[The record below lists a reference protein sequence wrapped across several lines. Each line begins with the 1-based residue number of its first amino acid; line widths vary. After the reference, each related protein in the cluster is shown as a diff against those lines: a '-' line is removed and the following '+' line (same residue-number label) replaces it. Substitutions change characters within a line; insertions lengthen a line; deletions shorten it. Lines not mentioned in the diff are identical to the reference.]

1 MISFRNLFLLCT
13 VFACC
18 CSTAVQAEVEA
29 IKGKKYPLTAK
40 HGPWMIMVASLRNVD
55 EDWRKGEGLT
65 AEEAADQLVYEL
77 RRTGIPAYTW
87 AMDEKVEQISSP
99 QPNSS
104 RRYVA
109 QHGSISV
116 LAGNFPSNN
125 HADAKRALDY
135 IKKKFN
141 PSFLGDPKNGGIL
154 PRSKDRTGPLSRAF
168 LTANPLYEG
177 EIRDAEKDSFI
188 VDLNADQKFSLL
200 QNKGRFSLVVAT
212 FHGGSVM
219 QVSGSDATR
228 AMGFFDR
235 NFGKSLDECAVRA
248 MELTEALRSARKH
261 GYEEDFEAWVFHEK
275 YKSMVSIGSFTSKD
289 DPRIRPL
296 MARFSGKNRR
306 NPRTGE
312 DVLVGES
319 FTVPRLTKPG
329 QVAKDSWVFDGTPYV
344 MEIPQI
350 R

>member
-1 MISFRNLFLLCT
+1 MISFRNFLLLCTAFLLC
-13 VFACC
+13 
-18 CSTAVQAEVEA
+18 CSTTTRAEVEA
-29 IKGKKYPLTAK
+29 IKGKKYPLNAR

-55 EDWRKGEGLT
+55 EDWRKGDGLS

-87 AMDEKVEQISSP
+87 SMDEKVEQISSP

-125 HADAKRALDY
+125 DADAKRALEY

-154 PRSKDRTGPLSRAF
+154 PKSKDRSGPLSRAF
-168 LTANPLYEG
+168 LTANPLWKG
-177 EIRDAEKDSFI
+177 EIRDAEKDSFV

-219 QVSGSDATR
+219 QVSGSDASR
-228 AMGFFDR
+228 ALSFFDR

-248 MELTEALRSARKH
+248 MDLTEALRAAKKH
-261 GYEEDFEAWVFHEK
+261 GYGEDFEAWVFHEK
-275 YKSMVSIGSFTSKD
+275 YKSLVTIGSFTSKD

-296 MARFSGKNRR
+296 MARFGGKTRRDPRSGN
-306 NPRTGE
+306 E
-312 DVLVGES
+312 VLIGES
-319 FTVPRLTKPG
+319 FTVPKLTKPG
-329 QVAKDSWVFDGTPYV
+329 QLPKDSWVFDGTPYV
-344 MEIPQI
+344 MEVPKI